1 MSCSSPRLASDRPHM
16 LLARYERRRI
26 LTPVGADAVDAR
38 LPPARHPVA
47 TLRAPSWILGLSL
60 LTVLASCATPRAVPD
75 IQIPQRFA
83 AIPATASTDEALTVR
98 WWEHFGD
105 PTLDGLMNETASAN
119 RDVRAALARAQLAQ
133 AGLREATAD
142 LLPSV
147 EAVGTRKIS
156 TTSYS
161 APIRQQLPDIHAS
174 QAGLQ
179 ASWEIDLFGRARAA
193 RNAAKADAL
202 AAADAH
208 RGALL
213 LVLSDTAEQYFVLR
227 GAQAQRQIV
236 AELIETERE
245 TLRLTELRR
254 ARGSASDFD
263 LDRARGELAD
273 TESLAPRLDTI
284 ITTTRNRIAVLT
296 GRPPG
301 QWVDSVTA
309 APGPITVPAIPVSQ
323 PAELLRRRPDVMA
336 AAANLAAAG
345 FRQDEA
351 RALQFPQL
359 IISALVGSQWTDVNA
374 LDIGRARFTNA
385 AGALALPLFEGGRI
399 RAGITA
405 SDASQREAVARYEQT
420 LLRAL
425 DDVEGSVTSYVNDA
439 RRDQALQSAID
450 SRSAALLK
458 AKSLYQAGE
467 VDLLQVLDVERGLLS
482 SRLDGA
488 ANQTARL
495 TDVVLTYKA
504 LGGGWEA
511 FDATAQAK
519 LIGAPQTPAAK

>member
-1 MSCSSPRLASDRPHM
+1 MSNSSPRLAADRPAV
-16 LLARYERRRI
+16 LLAGHECQRL
-26 LTPVGADAVDAR
+26 LTPVGPEEGNRRLSSAR
-38 LPPARHPVA
+38 RSVRS
-47 TLRAPSWILGLSL
+47 LRASMWLPSLGLFAL
-60 LTVLASCATPRAVPD
+60 LTACATPRAAPD
-75 IQIPQRFA
+75 IQVPQRFTATPA
-83 AIPATASTDEALTVR
+83 AASSDEILTVR
-98 WWEHFGD
+98 WWERFAD
-105 PTLDGLMNETASAN
+105 PTLNGLMIEAASAN
-119 RDVRAALARAQLAQ
+119 RDVQAALARAELAQ

-147 EAVGTRKIS
+147 EAVGTRKKN

-193 RNAAKADAL
+193 RHAAKADAL

-213 LVLSDTAEQYFVLR
+213 LTLSDTAEQYFILR

-245 TLRLTELRR
+245 TLRLTALRR
-254 ARGSASDFD
+254 ERGSASDFD

-273 TESLAPRLDTI
+273 TESLAPRLDTL
-284 ITTTRNRIAVLT
+284 ITTTRNRIAVLI

-301 QWVDSVTA
+301 QWVDTVTGVNGLIA
-309 APGPITVPAIPVSQ
+309 VPAIPVSQ

-336 AAANLAAAG
+336 ADANLAAAS

-359 IISALVGSQWTDVNA
+359 ILSALVGSQWTDVNA

-399 RAGITA
+399 RAGIAA

-425 DDVEGSVTSYVNDA
+425 EDVEASVTSYVNDS
-439 RRDQALQSAID
+439 RRGESLQSAID
-450 SRSAALLK
+450 SRRSALLK

-467 VDLLQVLDVERGLLS
+467 VDLLQVLDAERGLLS

-488 ANQTARL
+488 ASQTARL
-495 TDVVLTYKA
+495 TDVVQTYKA
-504 LGGGWEA
+504 LGGGWDA
-511 FDATAQAK
+511 FE
-519 LIGAPQTPAAK
+519 GPARVTLNGSP

>member
-1 MSCSSPRLASDRPHM
+1 
-16 LLARYERRRI
+16 
-26 LTPVGADAVDAR
+26 
-38 LPPARHPVA
+38 VA
-47 TLRAPSWILGLSL
+47 PLSVPSWIWNLSL
-60 LTVLASCATPRAVPD
+60 FALLAGCATPRVSPD
-75 IQIPQRFA
+75 IQLPQRFT
-83 AIPATASTDEALTVR
+83 AIPATASTDETLTVR
-98 WWEHFGD
+98 WWERFED
-105 PTLDGLMNETASAN
+105 PTLDGLMNEAASAN
-119 RDVRAALARAQLAQ
+119 RDVRAALARAELAR

-142 LLPSV
+142 LLPSI
-147 EAVGTRKIS
+147 EAVGARKND
-156 TTSYS
+156 TTGYS

-193 RNAAKADAL
+193 RDAAKADAL

-213 LVLSDTAEQYFVLR
+213 LALSDTAEQYFVLR

-245 TLRLTELRR
+245 TLRLTDLRR

-263 LDRARGELAD
+263 LDQARGELAD
-273 TESLAPRLDTI
+273 TESLSPRLDTLI
-284 ITTTRNRIAVLT
+284 AITRNHIAVLT
-296 GRPPG
+296 GHPPE
-301 QWVDSVTA
+301 QWVDPVTA
-309 APGPITVPAIPVSQ
+309 PDRIKVPAIPVSQ
-323 PAELLRRRPDVMA
+323 PTDLLRRRPDVMA
-336 AAANLAAAG
+336 ADANLAAAG

-359 IISALVGSQWTDVNA
+359 VVSALVGSQWTDVNA

-399 RAGITA
+399 RAGISA
-405 SDASQREAVARYEQT
+405 SDAARREAVARYEQT

-425 DDVEGSVTSYVNDA
+425 EDVEGSVTSYVNDA
-439 RRDQALQSAID
+439 RRGESLQAAID

-458 AKSLYQAGE
+458 AKSLYRAGE
-467 VDLLQVLDVERGLLS
+467 VDLLQVLDIERGLLT

-511 FDATAQAK
+511 FDGTRQAK
-519 LIGAPQTPAAK
+519 LIGVPLTPVTK